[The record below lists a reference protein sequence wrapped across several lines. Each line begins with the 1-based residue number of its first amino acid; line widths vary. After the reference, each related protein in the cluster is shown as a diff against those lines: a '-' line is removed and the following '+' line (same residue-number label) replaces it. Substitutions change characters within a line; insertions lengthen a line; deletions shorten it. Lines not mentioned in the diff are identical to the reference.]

1 MWTKI
6 YKKYELNFKD
16 WFAGYMQKEKF
27 KEKILYEFDNN
38 KWKWNIKQIIIL
50 THNVYFHKEVSFIN
64 WNSNQ
69 DKNVHYWILRKNN
82 KISNIQSFEKENP
95 IHTSYWL
102 LWKELKE
109 NNSSIV
115 IQNIMRR
122 IIEHYF
128 KNLWWYRDDDIIWTF
143 GNYEEKMIC
152 KTLFS
157 WVNDGSHS
165 IWDDLFIKN
174 DSNDKYHNVFKEIFN
189 KTKHIEHYNMM
200 MWLK

>member
-1 MWTKI
+1 MKMK
-6 YKKYELNFKD
+6 YKT
-16 WFAGYMQKEKF
+16 
-27 KEKILYEFDNN
+27 NN
-38 KWKWNIKQIIIL
+38 YSS
-50 THNVYFHKEVSFIN
+50 HYVYFHKEVSFIN

-82 KISNIQSFEKENP
+82 KISNIESFEKDNP

-143 GNYEEKMIC
+143 LVIMK
-152 KTLFS
+152 KKWFA
-157 WVNDGSHS
+157 
-165 IWDDLFIKN
+165 
-174 DSNDKYHNVFKEIFN
+174 
-189 KTKHIEHYNMM
+189 KHYFPG
-200 MWLK
+200 